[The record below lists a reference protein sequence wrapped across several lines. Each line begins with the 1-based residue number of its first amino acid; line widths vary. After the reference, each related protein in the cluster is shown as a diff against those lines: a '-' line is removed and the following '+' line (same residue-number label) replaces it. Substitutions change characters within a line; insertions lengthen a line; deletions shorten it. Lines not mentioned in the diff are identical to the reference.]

1 MQDNLPLRMAQIQ
14 ADMFMAKT
22 AIERA
27 ESIPARKAKYIKGQG
42 GYHLQQAAE
51 KMIKIQMYASGKP
64 LDNAKIYKHK
74 IFELISYANSIGI
87 QLVLPAY
94 IDKNSVVISNWEAEG
109 RYDISVV
116 VKINQLKKC
125 YDEIST
131 WYEQLIDDGYK

>member
-1 MQDNLPLRMAQIQ
+1 MAQIQ
-14 ADMFMAKT
+14 ADIFMAKS
-22 AIERA
+22 AIDEA
-27 ESIPARKAKYIKGQG
+27 ESIPSRKSKYIKGQG

-51 KMIKIQMYASGKP
+51 KMIKIQLYASGKP

-74 IFELISYANSIGI
+74 IFELIAYAESIGV
-87 QLVLPAY
+87 QLVLPEY

-125 YDEIST
+125 YDEISA
-131 WYEQLIDDGYK
+131 WYEHLIDNGYK